1 MRTSSE
7 FLNLFVLR
15 LSWAALTFGRLNNSL
30 EKDMKFQD
38 EGGLLLPPS
47 IEQKI
52 SSTGISTSR
61 ISKNED
67 RKADYFQGKK
77 YLAFKPEA
85 KREDDVAL
93 GQMPTLKYAF
103 LHQRCRSEH

>member
-7 FLNLFVLR
+7 FLNTSVLR
-15 LSWAALTFGRLNNSL
+15 LSWAALTFGRLNNAL

-52 SSTGISTSR
+52 SSTGISTGESQEMNVE
-61 ISKNED
+61 S
-67 RKADYFQGKK
+67 
-77 YLAFKPEA
+77 
-85 KREDDVAL
+85 
-93 GQMPTLKYAF
+93 
-103 LHQRCRSEH
+103 

>member
-7 FLNLFVLR
+7 FLNPFVLR
-15 LSWAALTFGRLNNSL
+15 LSWAALTARRLNNAL

-52 SSTGISTSR
+52 SSTGITTGS
-61 ISKNED
+61 I
-67 RKADYFQGKK
+67 
-77 YLAFKPEA
+77 
-85 KREDDVAL
+85 
-93 GQMPTLKYAF
+93 
-103 LHQRCRSEH
+103 

>member
-7 FLNLFVLR
+7 FLNPSVLR
-15 LSWAALTFGRLNNSL
+15 LSWAALTVRRLNNAL

-52 SSTGISTSR
+52 SSTGTTTGSIS
-61 ISKNED
+61 E
-67 RKADYFQGKK
+67 
-77 YLAFKPEA
+77 
-85 KREDDVAL
+85 
-93 GQMPTLKYAF
+93 
-103 LHQRCRSEH
+103 SEHRKLTGFKARSIWL

>member
-7 FLNLFVLR
+7 FLNPFVLR
-15 LSWAALTFGRLNNSL
+15 LSWAALTFGRLNNAL

-52 SSTGISTSR
+52 SSTGI
-61 ISKNED
+61 
-67 RKADYFQGKK
+67 
-77 YLAFKPEA
+77 
-85 KREDDVAL
+85 
-93 GQMPTLKYAF
+93 
-103 LHQRCRSEH
+103 